1 MLVSLWTAT
10 GFLWLVSLIANNMLG
25 VFVVASISWTMVVF
39 EKLYNDGKL
48 SQTDKNKADSE
59 TLKELAEAMKQ
70 LGVK

>member
-1 MLVSLWTAT
+1 
-10 GFLWLVSLIANNMLG
+10 
-25 VFVVASISWTMVVF
+25 VFVVASISWTMVIF
-39 EKLYNDGKL
+39 EKLYHDGKL